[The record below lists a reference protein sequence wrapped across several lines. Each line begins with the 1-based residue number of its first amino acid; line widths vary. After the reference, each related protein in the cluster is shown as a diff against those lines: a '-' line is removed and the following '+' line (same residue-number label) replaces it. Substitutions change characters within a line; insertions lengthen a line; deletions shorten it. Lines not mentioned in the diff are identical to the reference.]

1 MDRIKNGK
9 DELQKTMYEVSGK
22 MYQQVCAPGR
32 SQRRAQPGGD
42 PNQGGANGNVYDAD
56 YKEVDDDHKE

>member
-1 MDRIKNGK
+1 
-9 DELQKTMYEVSGK
+9 
-22 MYQQVCAPGR
+22 MYQQAAPQGDPNAA
-32 SQRRAQPGGD
+32 QQPGGD